1 MKWEQVDRYA
11 VVSSCGRYSVCK
23 VGGMNAVF
31 RYSAWRSEKHPKGRL
46 QLAANLPN
54 AETAKT
60 VCEGDK

>member
-1 MKWEQVDRYA
+1 MRWKQVSPYA
-11 VVSSCGRYSVCK
+11 LVSSDERYTVCK
-23 VGGMNAVF
+23 IGGLNAQF